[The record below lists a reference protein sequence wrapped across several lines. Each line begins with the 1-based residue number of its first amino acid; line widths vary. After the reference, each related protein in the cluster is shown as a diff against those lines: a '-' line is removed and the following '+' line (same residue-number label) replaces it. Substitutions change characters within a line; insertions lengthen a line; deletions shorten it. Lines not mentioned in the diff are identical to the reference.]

1 MMKALLSMRRK
12 YQMRR
17 IETSGKTVE
26 EAIEIGLNEL
36 DVNRTEVEIEV
47 VSKGK
52 TGILG
57 IRSEPAKVTLT
68 VVEKPTDLVKVATD
82 TLQKLVARMDVSVF
96 VNLINVHNEEIG
108 GPSFEIDG
116 EDAGLL
122 IGRKGQTMRSLQFIT
137 TMISSN
143 KLEDQVRIDLDV
155 AGYKS
160 RRYDSLANLAYKVA
174 EQVVDTGN
182 SITLE
187 PMPANERRIIH
198 VTLADDQRVSSVSSG
213 RGDSRKVTIN
223 PSE

>member
-1 MMKALLSMRRK
+1 
-12 YQMRR
+12 MRR

-36 DVNRTEVEIEV
+36 DINRAEVEIEV

-57 IRSEPAKVTLT
+57 IRSESAKVILT
-68 VVEKPTDLVKVATD
+68 IVEKPTDLVKVATD
-82 TLQKLVARMDVSVF
+82 TLQKLIARMDVSVF
-96 VNLINVHNEEIG
+96 VNLMNVHNEEIG

-122 IGRKGQTMRSLQFIT
+122 IGRKGQTMRSLQFIAA
-137 TMISSN
+137 MISSN
-143 KLEDQVRIDLDV
+143 KLEDHVRIDLDV

-174 EQVVDTGN
+174 GQVVDTGS

-198 VTLADDQRVSSVSSG
+198 VTLADDERVSSVSSG

>member
-1 MMKALLSMRRK
+1 
-12 YQMRR
+12 MRR

-36 DVNRTEVEIEV
+36 DINRTEVEIEV

-52 TGILG
+52 AGILG
-57 IRSEPAKVTLT
+57 IIRSESAKVILT

-82 TLQKLVARMDVSVF
+82 TFQKLIARMDVTVF
-96 VNLINVHNEEIG
+96 VNLMNVHNEDVG

-122 IGRKGQTMRSLQFIT
+122 IGRKGQTLRALQFIAS
-137 TMISSN
+137 MISGSTLD
-143 KLEDQVRIDLDV
+143 KPVRIDLDV

-160 RRYDSLANLAYKVA
+160 RRYDSLENLASKVA

-182 SITLE
+182 SVTLE
-187 PMPANERRIIH
+187 PMPSNERRIIH
-198 VTLADDQRVSSVSSG
+198 VTLADDERVSSVSSG
-213 RGDSRKVTIN
+213 RGDSRQVTIDLA
-223 PSE
+223 E

>member
-1 MMKALLSMRRK
+1 
-12 YQMRR
+12 MRR

-36 DVNRTEVEIEV
+36 DVNRAEVEIEV

-57 IRSEPAKVTLT
+57 IRSESAKVILT
-68 VVEKPTDLVKVATD
+68 IVEKPTDLVKVATD
-82 TLQKLVARMDVSVF
+82 TLQKLIARMDVSVF
-96 VNLINVHNEEIG
+96 VNLINKHNEEIG

-122 IGRKGQTMRSLQFIT
+122 IGRKGQTMRSLQFIAA
-137 TMISSN
+137 MISSN
-143 KLEDQVRIDLDV
+143 KLEDHVRIDLDV

-160 RRYDSLANLAYKVA
+160 RRYDSLASLSYKVA
-174 EQVVDTGN
+174 GQVVDTGS

-198 VTLADDQRVSSVSSG
+198 VTLADDERVSSVSSG

>member
-1 MMKALLSMRRK
+1 
-12 YQMRR
+12 MRR

-36 DVNRTEVEIEV
+36 DVNRAEVEIEV

-57 IRSEPAKVTLT
+57 IRSESAKVILT
-68 VVEKPTDLVKVATD
+68 IVEKPTDLVKVATD
-82 TLQKLVARMDVSVF
+82 TLQKLIARMDVSVF
-96 VNLINVHNEEIG
+96 VNLMNVHNEEIG

-122 IGRKGQTMRSLQFIT
+122 IGRKGQTMRSLQFIAA
-137 TMISSN
+137 MISSN
-143 KLEDQVRIDLDV
+143 KLEDHVRIDLDV

-174 EQVVDTGN
+174 GQVVDTGS

-198 VTLADDQRVSSVSSG
+198 VTLADDERVSSVSSG

>member
-1 MMKALLSMRRK
+1 MKALLSMRRK

>member
-1 MMKALLSMRRK
+1 
-12 YQMRR
+12 MRR

-36 DVNRTEVEIEV
+36 DINRTEVEIEV

-52 TGILG
+52 SGILG
-57 IRSEPAKVTLT
+57 IIRSESAKVILT

-82 TLQKLVARMDVSVF
+82 TFQKLIARMDVTVF
-96 VNLINVHNEEIG
+96 VNLMNVHNEDVG

-122 IGRKGQTMRSLQFIT
+122 IGRKGQTLRALQFIAS
-137 TMISSN
+137 MISGSTLD
-143 KLEDQVRIDLDV
+143 KPVRIDLDV

-160 RRYDSLANLAYKVA
+160 RRYDSLASLASKVA

-182 SITLE
+182 SVTLE
-187 PMPANERRIIH
+187 PMPSNERRIIH
-198 VTLADDQRVSSVSSG
+198 VTLADDERVSSVSSG
-213 RGDSRKVTIN
+213 RGDSRQVTIDLA
-223 PSE
+223 E

>member
-1 MMKALLSMRRK
+1 
-12 YQMRR
+12 MRR

-36 DVNRTEVEIEV
+36 DVNRAEVEIEV

-57 IRSEPAKVTLT
+57 IRSESAKVILT

-82 TLQKLVARMDVSVF
+82 TLQKLIARMDVSVF
-96 VNLINVHNEEIG
+96 VNLMNVHNEEIG

-122 IGRKGQTMRSLQFIT
+122 IGRKGQTMRSLQFIAA
-137 TMISSN
+137 MISSN
-143 KLEDQVRIDLDV
+143 KLEDHVRIDLDV

-174 EQVVDTGN
+174 GQVVDTGS

-198 VTLADDQRVSSVSSG
+198 VTLADDERVSSVSSG

>member
-1 MMKALLSMRRK
+1 
-12 YQMRR
+12 MRR

-36 DVNRTEVEIEV
+36 DVNRAEVEIEV

-57 IRSEPAKVTLT
+57 IRSESAKVILT
-68 VVEKPTDLVKVATD
+68 IVEKPTDLVKVATD
-82 TLQKLVARMDVSVF
+82 TLQKLIARMDVSVF
-96 VNLINVHNEEIG
+96 VNLMNVHNEEIG

-122 IGRKGQTMRSLQFIT
+122 IGRKGQTMRSLQFIAA
-137 TMISSN
+137 MISSN
-143 KLEDQVRIDLDV
+143 KLEDHVRIDLDV

-174 EQVVDTGN
+174 GQVVDTGS

-198 VTLADDQRVSSVSSG
+198 VTLADDERVSSVSSG
-213 RGDSRKVTIN
+213 SGDSRKVTIN

>member
-1 MMKALLSMRRK
+1 
-12 YQMRR
+12 MRR

-36 DVNRTEVEIEV
+36 DVNRAEVEIEV

-57 IRSEPAKVTLT
+57 IRSESAKVILT
-68 VVEKPTDLVKVATD
+68 IVEKPTDLVKVATD
-82 TLQKLVARMDVSVF
+82 TLQKLIARMDVSVF
-96 VNLINVHNEEIG
+96 VNLMNVHNEEIG
-108 GPSFEIDG
+108 GPVFEIDG

-137 TMISSN
+137 AMIASN
-143 KLEDQVRIDLDV
+143 QLEEQVRIDLDV

-174 EQVVDTGN
+174 GQVVDTGS

-198 VTLADDQRVSSVSSG
+198 VTLADDERVSSVSSG
-213 RGDSRKVTIN
+213 SGDSRKVTIN

>member
-1 MMKALLSMRRK
+1 
-12 YQMRR
+12 MRR

-36 DVNRTEVEIEV
+36 DVNRAEVEIEV

-57 IRSEPAKVTLT
+57 IRSESAKVILT
-68 VVEKPTDLVKVATD
+68 IVEKPTDLVKVATD
-82 TLQKLVARMDVSVF
+82 TLQKLIARMDVSVF
-96 VNLINVHNEEIG
+96 VNLMNVHNEEIG

-122 IGRKGQTMRSLQFIT
+122 IGRKGQTMRSLQFIAA
-137 TMISSN
+137 MISSN
-143 KLEDQVRIDLDV
+143 KLEDHVRIDLDV

-174 EQVVDTGN
+174 GQVVDTGS

-198 VTLADDQRVSSVSSG
+198 VTLAGDERVSSVSSG

>member
-1 MMKALLSMRRK
+1 
-12 YQMRR
+12 MRR

-36 DVNRTEVEIEV
+36 DVNRAEVEIEV

-57 IRSEPAKVTLT
+57 IRSEPAKVILT

-82 TLQKLVARMDVSVF
+82 TLQKLIARMDVSVF
-96 VNLINVHNEEIG
+96 VNLMNVHNEEIG

-122 IGRKGQTMRSLQFIT
+122 IGRKGQTMRSLQFIAA
-137 TMISSN
+137 MISSN
-143 KLEDQVRIDLDV
+143 KLEDHVRIDLDV

-174 EQVVDTGN
+174 GQVVDTGS

-198 VTLADDQRVSSVSSG
+198 VTLADDERVSSVSSG

>member
-1 MMKALLSMRRK
+1 
-12 YQMRR
+12 MRR

-57 IRSEPAKVTLT
+57 IRSESAKVILT
-68 VVEKPTDLVKVATD
+68 IVEKPTDLVKVATEA
-82 TLQKLVARMDVSVF
+82 LQKLIARMDVSVF
-96 VNLINVHNEEIG
+96 INLINAHNDDVG

-116 EDAGLL
+116 DDAGLL
-122 IGRKGQTMRSLQFIT
+122 IGRKGQTLRSLQFIAA
-137 TMISSN
+137 MIASN
-143 KLEDQVRIDLDV
+143 KLEDHVRIDLDV

-160 RRYDSLANLAYKVA
+160 RRYDSLANLAHKVA
-174 EQVVDTGN
+174 GQVVDTGN
-182 SITLE
+182 SIALE

-198 VTLADDQRVSSVSSG
+198 VTLADDGRVFSESSG

-223 PSE
+223 PAK

>member
-1 MMKALLSMRRK
+1 
-12 YQMRR
+12 MRR

-36 DVNRTEVEIEV
+36 DVNRAEVEIEV

-57 IRSEPAKVTLT
+57 IRSESAKVILT
-68 VVEKPTDLVKVATD
+68 IVEKPTDLVKVATD
-82 TLQKLVARMDVSVF
+82 TLQKLIARMDVSVF
-96 VNLINVHNEEIG
+96 VNLMNVHNEEIG

-122 IGRKGQTMRSLQFIT
+122 IGRKGQTMRSLQFIAA
-137 TMISSN
+137 MISSN
-143 KLEDQVRIDLDV
+143 KLEDHVRIDLDV

-160 RRYDSLANLAYKVA
+160 RRYDSLASLAYKVA
-174 EQVVDTGN
+174 GQVVDTGS

-198 VTLADDQRVSSVSSG
+198 VTLADDERVSSVSSG

>member
-1 MMKALLSMRRK
+1 MK
-12 YQMRR
+12 R

-57 IRSEPAKVTLT
+57 IRSESAKVILT
-68 VVEKPTDLVKVATD
+68 IVEKPTDLVKVATD
-82 TLQKLVARMDVSVF
+82 TLQKLIARMDVSVF
-96 VNLINVHNEEIG
+96 INLINVHNDDVG

-116 EDAGLL
+116 DDAGLL
-122 IGRKGQTMRSLQFIT
+122 IGRKGQTLRSLQFIAA
-137 TMISSN
+137 MISSN
-143 KLEDQVRIDLDV
+143 QLEEQVRIDLDV

-160 RRYDSLANLAYKVA
+160 RRYDSLASLAHKVA
-174 EQVVDTGN
+174 GQVVDTGN

-198 VTLADDQRVSSVSSG
+198 VTLADDGRVSSESSG

-223 PSE
+223 PAE

>member
-1 MMKALLSMRRK
+1 
-12 YQMRR
+12 MRR

-36 DVNRTEVEIEV
+36 DVNRAEVEIEV

-57 IRSEPAKVTLT
+57 IRSESAKVILT
-68 VVEKPTDLVKVATD
+68 IVEKPTDLVKVATD
-82 TLQKLVARMDVSVF
+82 TLQKLIARMDVSVF
-96 VNLINVHNEEIG
+96 VNLMNVHNEEIG

-122 IGRKGQTMRSLQFIT
+122 IGRKGQTMRSLQFIAA
-137 TMISSN
+137 MISSN
-143 KLEDQVRIDLDV
+143 KLEDHVRIDLDV

-174 EQVVDTGN
+174 GQVVDTGS

-198 VTLADDQRVSSVSSG
+198 VTLADDERVSSVSSG
-213 RGDSRKVTIN
+213 RGDSSKVTIN

>member
-1 MMKALLSMRRK
+1 
-12 YQMRR
+12 MRR

-36 DVNRTEVEIEV
+36 DVNRAEVEIEV

-57 IRSEPAKVTLT
+57 IRSEPAKVILT

-82 TLQKLVARMDVSVF
+82 TLQKLIARMDVSVF
-96 VNLINVHNEEIG
+96 VNLMNVHNEEIG

-137 TMISSN
+137 AMIASN
-143 KLEDQVRIDLDV
+143 QLEEQVRIDLDV

-174 EQVVDTGN
+174 GQVVDTGS

-198 VTLADDQRVSSVSSG
+198 VTLADDERVSSVSSG

>member
-1 MMKALLSMRRK
+1 MT
-12 YQMRR
+12 R

-36 DVNRTEVEIEV
+36 DVNRAEVEIEV

-57 IRSEPAKVTLT
+57 IRSESAKVILT
-68 VVEKPTDLVKVATD
+68 IVEKPTDLVKVATD
-82 TLQKLVARMDVSVF
+82 TLQKLIARMDVSVF
-96 VNLINVHNEEIG
+96 VNLMNVHNEEIG

-137 TMISSN
+137 AMIASN
-143 KLEDQVRIDLDV
+143 QLEEQVRIDLDV

-174 EQVVDTGN
+174 GQVVDTGS

-198 VTLADDQRVSSVSSG
+198 VTLADDERVSSVSSG

>member
-1 MMKALLSMRRK
+1 
-12 YQMRR
+12 MRR

-36 DVNRTEVEIEV
+36 DVNRAEVEIEV

-57 IRSEPAKVTLT
+57 IRSESAKVILT
-68 VVEKPTDLVKVATD
+68 IVEKPTDLVKVATD
-82 TLQKLVARMDVSVF
+82 TLQKLIARMDVSVF

-122 IGRKGQTMRSLQFIT
+122 IGRKGQTMRSLQFIAA
-137 TMISSN
+137 MISSN
-143 KLEDQVRIDLDV
+143 KLEDHVRIDLDV

-160 RRYDSLANLAYKVA
+160 RRYDSLASLAYKVA
-174 EQVVDTGN
+174 GQVVDTGS

-198 VTLADDQRVSSVSSG
+198 VTLADDERVSSVSSG

>member
-1 MMKALLSMRRK
+1 MT
-12 YQMRR
+12 R

-36 DVNRTEVEIEV
+36 DVNRAEVEIEV

-57 IRSEPAKVTLT
+57 IRSESAKVILT
-68 VVEKPTDLVKVATD
+68 IVEKPTDLVKVATD
-82 TLQKLVARMDVSVF
+82 TLQKLIARMDVSVF
-96 VNLINVHNEEIG
+96 VNLMNVHNEEIG

-122 IGRKGQTMRSLQFIT
+122 IGRKGQTMRSLQFIAA
-137 TMISSN
+137 MISSN
-143 KLEDQVRIDLDV
+143 KLEDHVRIDLDV

-174 EQVVDTGN
+174 GQVVDTGS

-198 VTLADDQRVSSVSSG
+198 VTLADDERVSSVSSG
-213 RGDSRKVTIN
+213 RGDSSKVTIN

>member
-1 MMKALLSMRRK
+1 
-12 YQMRR
+12 MRR

-36 DVNRTEVEIEV
+36 DVNRAEVEIEV

-57 IRSEPAKVTLT
+57 IRSESAKVILT

-82 TLQKLVARMDVSVF
+82 TLQKLIARMDVSVF
-96 VNLINVHNEEIG
+96 VNLMNVHNEEIG

-122 IGRKGQTMRSLQFIT
+122 IGRKGQTMRSLQFIAA
-137 TMISSN
+137 MISSN
-143 KLEDQVRIDLDV
+143 KLEDHVRIDLDV

-160 RRYDSLANLAYKVA
+160 RRYDSLASLAYKVA
-174 EQVVDTGN
+174 GQVVDTGS

-198 VTLADDQRVSSVSSG
+198 VTLADDERVSSVSSG

>member
-1 MMKALLSMRRK
+1 MK
-12 YQMRR
+12 R

-57 IRSEPAKVTLT
+57 IRSESAKVILT
-68 VVEKPTDLVKVATD
+68 VLEKPTDLVKVATE
-82 TLQKLVARMDVSVF
+82 TLQKLIARMDVSVF
-96 VNLINVHNEEIG
+96 VNLINAHNEDVG
-108 GPSFEIDG
+108 GPSFDIDG

-122 IGRKGQTMRSLQFIT
+122 IGRKGQTLRSLQFIAA
-137 TMISSN
+137 MISSS
-143 KLEDQVRIDLDV
+143 KLDEQVRIDLDV

-160 RRYDSLANLAYKVA
+160 RRYDSLANLAFKIA

-187 PMPANERRIIH
+187 PMPPNERRIIH
-198 VTLADDQRVSSVSSG
+198 VTLADDERVSSVSSG
-213 RGDSRKVTIN
+213 RGDSRKVTIDLA
-223 PSE
+223 E

>member
-1 MMKALLSMRRK
+1 MKALLSMRRK

-57 IRSEPAKVTLT
+57 IRSEPAKVILT

>member
-1 MMKALLSMRRK
+1 
-12 YQMRR
+12 MRR

-26 EAIEIGLNEL
+26 EAIEVGLNEL

-57 IRSEPAKVTLT
+57 IRSESAKVVLT
-68 VVEKPTDLVKVATD
+68 IVEKPTDLVKVATEA
-82 TLQKLVARMDVSVF
+82 LQKLIARMDVSVF
-96 VNLINVHNEEIG
+96 INLINAHNDDVG

-116 EDAGLL
+116 DDAGLL
-122 IGRKGQTMRSLQFIT
+122 IGRKGQTLRSLQFIAA
-137 TMISSN
+137 MIASN
-143 KLEDQVRIDLDV
+143 KLEDHVRIDLDV

-160 RRYDSLANLAYKVA
+160 RRYDSLANLAHKVA
-174 EQVVDTGN
+174 GQVVDTGD

-198 VTLADDQRVSSVSSG
+198 VTLADDRRVFSESSG

-223 PSE
+223 PAE

>member
-1 MMKALLSMRRK
+1 
-12 YQMRR
+12 MRR

-96 VNLINVHNEEIG
+96 VNLINVHNEEFG

>member
-1 MMKALLSMRRK
+1 
-12 YQMRR
+12 MRR

>member
-1 MMKALLSMRRK
+1 
-12 YQMRR
+12 MRR

-143 KLEDQVRIDLDV
+143 KLEDQLRIDLDV

>member
-1 MMKALLSMRRK
+1 
-12 YQMRR
+12 MRR

-36 DVNRTEVEIEV
+36 DVNRAEVEIEV

-57 IRSEPAKVTLT
+57 IRSEPAKVILT

-82 TLQKLVARMDVSVF
+82 TLQKLIARMDVSVF
-96 VNLINVHNEEIG
+96 VNLMNVHNEEIG

-122 IGRKGQTMRSLQFIT
+122 IGRKGQTMRSLQFIAA
-137 TMISSN
+137 MISSN
-143 KLEDQVRIDLDV
+143 KLEDHVRIDLDV

-160 RRYDSLANLAYKVA
+160 RRYDSLASLAYKVA
-174 EQVVDTGN
+174 GQVVDTSS

-198 VTLADDQRVSSVSSG
+198 VTLADDERVSSVSSG

>member
-1 MMKALLSMRRK
+1 
-12 YQMRR
+12 MRR

-36 DVNRTEVEIEV
+36 DVNRAEVEIEV

-57 IRSEPAKVTLT
+57 IRSEPAKVILT

-82 TLQKLVARMDVSVF
+82 TLQKLIARMDVSVF
-96 VNLINVHNEEIG
+96 VNLMNVHNEEIG

-122 IGRKGQTMRSLQFIT
+122 IGRKGQTMRSLQFIAA
-137 TMISSN
+137 MISSN
-143 KLEDQVRIDLDV
+143 KLEDHVRIDLDV

-160 RRYDSLANLAYKVA
+160 RRYDSLASLAYKVA
-174 EQVVDTGN
+174 GQVVDTGS

-198 VTLADDQRVSSVSSG
+198 VTLADDERVSSVSSG

>member
-1 MMKALLSMRRK
+1 MT
-12 YQMRR
+12 R

-36 DVNRTEVEIEV
+36 DVNRAEVEIEV

-57 IRSEPAKVTLT
+57 IRSESAKVILT
-68 VVEKPTDLVKVATD
+68 IVEKPPDLVKVATD
-82 TLQKLVARMDVSVF
+82 TLQKLIARMDVSVF
-96 VNLINVHNEEIG
+96 VNLMNVHNEEIG

-122 IGRKGQTMRSLQFIT
+122 IGRKGQTMRSLQFIAA
-137 TMISSN
+137 MISSN
-143 KLEDQVRIDLDV
+143 KLEDHVRIDLDV

-174 EQVVDTGN
+174 GQVVDTGS

-198 VTLADDQRVSSVSSG
+198 VTLADDERVSSVSSG

>member
-1 MMKALLSMRRK
+1 
-12 YQMRR
+12 MRR

-57 IRSEPAKVTLT
+57 IRSESAKVILT
-68 VVEKPTDLVKVATD
+68 IVEKPTDLVKVATD
-82 TLQKLVARMDVSVF
+82 TLQKLIARMDVSVF
-96 VNLINVHNEEIG
+96 VNLMNVHNEEIG

-122 IGRKGQTMRSLQFIT
+122 IGRKGQTMRSLQFIAA
-137 TMISSN
+137 MISSN
-143 KLEDQVRIDLDV
+143 KLEDHVRIDLDV

-174 EQVVDTGN
+174 GQVVDTGS

-198 VTLADDQRVSSVSSG
+198 VTLADDERVSSVSSG

>member
-1 MMKALLSMRRK
+1 MT
-12 YQMRR
+12 R

-36 DVNRTEVEIEV
+36 DVNRAEVEIEV

-57 IRSEPAKVTLT
+57 IRSESAKVILT
-68 VVEKPTDLVKVATD
+68 IVEKPTDLVKVATD
-82 TLQKLVARMDVSVF
+82 TLQKLIARMDVSVF
-96 VNLINVHNEEIG
+96 VNLMNVHNEEIG

-122 IGRKGQTMRSLQFIT
+122 IGRKGQTMRSLQFIAA
-137 TMISSN
+137 MISSN
-143 KLEDQVRIDLDV
+143 KLEDHVRIDLDV

-174 EQVVDTGN
+174 GQVVDTGS

-198 VTLADDQRVSSVSSG
+198 VTLADDERVSSVSSG
-213 RGDSRKVTIN
+213 SGDSRKVTIN

>member
-1 MMKALLSMRRK
+1 
-12 YQMRR
+12 MRR

-36 DVNRTEVEIEV
+36 DVNRTEGEIEV

>member
-1 MMKALLSMRRK
+1 
-12 YQMRR
+12 MRR

-36 DVNRTEVEIEV
+36 DVNRAEVEIEV

-57 IRSEPAKVTLT
+57 IRSESAKVILT
-68 VVEKPTDLVKVATD
+68 IVEKPTDLVKVATD
-82 TLQKLVARMDVSVF
+82 TLQKLIARMDVSVF
-96 VNLINVHNEEIG
+96 VNLMNVHNEEIG

-122 IGRKGQTMRSLQFIT
+122 IGRKGQTMRSLQFIAA
-137 TMISSN
+137 MISSN
-143 KLEDQVRIDLDV
+143 KLEDNVRIDLDV

-174 EQVVDTGN
+174 GQVVDTGS

-198 VTLADDQRVSSVSSG
+198 VTLADDERVSSVSSG

>member
-1 MMKALLSMRRK
+1 
-12 YQMRR
+12 MRR

-36 DVNRTEVEIEV
+36 DVNRAEVEIEV

-57 IRSEPAKVTLT
+57 IRSELAKVILT

-82 TLQKLVARMDVSVF
+82 TLQKLIARMDVSVF
-96 VNLINVHNEEIG
+96 VNLMNVHNEEIG
-108 GPSFEIDG
+108 GPSFENDG

-122 IGRKGQTMRSLQFIT
+122 IGRKGQTMRSLQFIAA
-137 TMISSN
+137 MISSN
-143 KLEDQVRIDLDV
+143 KLEDHVRIDLDV

-174 EQVVDTGN
+174 GQVVDTGS

-198 VTLADDQRVSSVSSG
+198 VTLADDERVSSVSSG
-213 RGDSRKVTIN
+213 SGDSRKVTIN